1 MKAAS
6 WFETW
11 AAPAPYH
18 EERKKAQIAVSA
30 NRSRRDRGNAV
41 IAKSRPAQNLHRRK
55 ILGWVAIVCFAKL
68 LPFPLA

>member
-1 MKAAS
+1 MRR
-6 WFETW
+6 E
-11 AAPAPYH
+11 
-18 EERKKAQIAVSA
+18 KKAQIAVSA

-41 IAKSRPAQNLHRRK
+41 IVKSRPAQNLHRRK